1 MAVMEPWDLKETP
14 AATEPSAL
22 RDHKVRREILVD
34 HRDRKALPAT
44 MACRGL
50 KETKVPKARPAR

>member
-22 RDHKVRREILVD
+22 RVRKVHKEIPVD
-34 HRDRKALPAT
+34 LRDL
-44 MACRGL
+44 
-50 KETKVPKARPAR
+50 KARPATRACKAPNARPAR